1 MATTGGSRGLSTFT
15 ISPNVR
21 HMHLAQGGSTI
32 TQQLIKQK
40 LFSNQRTFRRKIPE
54 MLLAIV
60 LTAEMSKADILEGYL
75 NDVYLGQYEG
85 VPVLGIDEASQMY
98 FSKSPTR
105 LTVDE
110 AALLAASI
118 RAPNRVNPVDQPAAA
133 KARRDAIL
141 ATMHDHKWI
150 TDEQF
155 NRAIARR
162 IHLNP
167 GELADAP
174 FGHYLS
180 AARTELAM
188 VEAHIPENG
197 IRVICEIDPRAQEAA
212 EETARRGIAAL
223 RSRYGWLRNVG
234 DLQIAILS
242 ADPRSGG
249 VRALV
254 GSRDF
259 ASDAYDRTRR
269 MVRQPGSALKPF
281 IYAAAL
287 GSRKFTNLSILLDE
301 PLQVKLARNR
311 YWSPQ
316 DYDERFRGPVT
327 LRVALEQSL
336 NVPTVRLAQ
345 QVGLD
350 YVADELD
357 DFGFEEKFEQVP
369 AMPLGVTGVTL
380 RELVSAYS
388 VFPALGQQA
397 PLHLVRE
404 IRDERGKTIY
414 KADEKTRKVCDPPL
428 AWLIHDLLRGVV
440 LRGTASRLPDDGLDH
455 VAGKTGTT
463 SDYRDAWF
471 IGYAPDLITGLWL
484 GSDSG
489 RPLRLSAAEAAVP
502 VWASYMNKLP
512 LSNADI
518 PPPNGVVFRDVD
530 PSNGGLWEPGC
541 SGPVR

>member
-1 MATTGGSRGLSTFT
+1 MPDFVAETSIHFGRPTARDNAACNRAPADYVDESIDRRAESGGKSIARTSRIVRILTSRRRLVQLALLTLLIGFVVFAAAMLLDVVRMSRRIVDKPGRHPIESVSAVRSVDSEPIVLFYGDDWRVTRPVDLHDLPEYVPQAFVAAEDVRFYHHPGIDPIGLARAMFV
-15 ISPNVR
+15 NVR
-21 HMHLAQGGSTI
+21 HMRLVQGGSTI

-75 NDVYLGQYEG
+75 NDVYLGQYG
-85 VPVLGIDEASQMY
+85 GAPVLGIDEASQMY

-133 KARRDAIL
+133 KTRRDAIL

-155 NRAIARR
+155 NRATARP
-162 IHLNP
+162 IHLHP

-180 AARTELAM
+180 AARTELAT
-188 VEAHIPENG
+188 EKARIPENG
-197 IRVICEIDPRAQEAA
+197 IRVICEIDPRAQQAA
-212 EETARRGIAAL
+212 EETARRAIAEL
-223 RSRYGWLRNVG
+223 RSRYPWLRNAA
-234 DLQIAILS
+234 DLKIAILS

-287 GSRKFTNLSILLDE
+287 GSRKFTNVSILLDE

-316 DYDERFRGPVT
+316 DYDQRFRGPVT

-357 DFGFEEKFEQVP
+357 DFGFEEK
-369 AMPLGVTGVTL
+369 
-380 RELVSAYS
+380 
-388 VFPALGQQA
+388 
-397 PLHLVRE
+397 
-404 IRDERGKTIY
+404 
-414 KADEKTRKVCDPPL
+414 
-428 AWLIHDLLRGVV
+428 
-440 LRGTASRLPDDGLDH
+440 
-455 VAGKTGTT
+455 
-463 SDYRDAWF
+463 
-471 IGYAPDLITGLWL
+471 
-484 GSDSG
+484 
-489 RPLRLSAAEAAVP
+489 
-502 VWASYMNKLP
+502 
-512 LSNADI
+512 
-518 PPPNGVVFRDVD
+518 
-530 PSNGGLWEPGC
+530 
-541 SGPVR
+541 